1 MWIFCQPYYTH
12 MHMIQKYVLI
22 LLIAGFAAISI
33 YFFQNKNYYQDNL
46 STKVENQEGIPG
58 GHFALTTHNGEI
70 YNSESDKNLKIIY
83 FGFTFCPDVCP
94 TTLINM
100 ANTLEELK
108 DYKNEITPLFIS
120 VDPERDNLEILSEY
134 VSAFHPNIIGLTG
147 SVEDIEKV
155 AADWKVYYKKEAN
168 EDMPDNY
175 TINHL
180 DIIFIANKNNNFVD
194 FVRPDT
200 SYKDIANKLREILR
214 R

>member
-1 MWIFCQPYYTH
+1 
-12 MHMIQKYVLI
+12 MIQKYVLI
-22 LLIAGFAAISI
+22 LLIASFAAISI
-33 YFFQNKNYYQDNL
+33 YFFQNKNYHQNNL
-46 STKVENQEGIPG
+46 STMVENQEGIPG
-58 GHFALTTHNGEI
+58 GHFALTTHNGER
-70 YNSESDKNLKIIY
+70 YNSASDKNLKIIY
-83 FGFTFCPDVCP
+83 FGFTYCPDVCP

-108 DYKNEITPLFIS
+108 DKKNEITPLFIS
-120 VDPERDNLEILSEY
+120 VDPERDNLEILSKY
-134 VSAFHPNIIGLTG
+134 VSAFHSNIIGLTG

-155 AADWKVYYKKEAN
+155 AADWKVYYKKEVN

-175 TINHL
+175 IINHL

-194 FVRPDT
+194 FVRPNT

>member
-1 MWIFCQPYYTH
+1 

-22 LLIAGFAAISI
+22 LLIASFAAISI
-33 YFFQNKNYYQDNL
+33 YFFQNKNYHQDNL

-58 GHFALTTHNGEI
+58 GHFALTTHSGEI
-70 YNSESDKNLKIIY
+70 YNSTSDQNLKIIY

-108 DYKNEITPLFIS
+108 ENKNKITPLFIS
-120 VDPERDNLEILSEY
+120 IDPERDNLEILSEY

-155 AADWKVYYKKEAN
+155 TADWKVYYKKEVN

-194 FVRPDT
+194 FVRPNT

>member
-1 MWIFCQPYYTH
+1 
-12 MHMIQKYVLI
+12 MIQKYVLI
-22 LLIAGFAAISI
+22 LLIASFAAISI
-33 YFFQNKNYYQDNL
+33 YFFQNKNYHQNNL
-46 STKVENQEGIPG
+46 STMVENQEGIPG
-58 GHFALTTHNGEI
+58 GHFALTTHNGER
-70 YNSESDKNLKIIY
+70 YNSASDKNLKIIY
-83 FGFTFCPDVCP
+83 FGFTYCPDVCP

-108 DYKNEITPLFIS
+108 DKKNEITPLFIS
-120 VDPERDNLEILSEY
+120 VDPERDNLEILSKY
-134 VSAFHPNIIGLTG
+134 VSAFHSNIIGLTG

-155 AADWKVYYKKEAN
+155 AADWKVYYKKEVN

-194 FVRPDT
+194 FVRPNT

-214 R
+214 S

>member
-1 MWIFCQPYYTH
+1 
-12 MHMIQKYVLI
+12 MIQKYVLI
-22 LLIAGFAAISI
+22 LLIASFAAISI
-33 YFFQNKNYYQDNL
+33 YFFQNKNYHQDNL

-58 GHFALTTHNGEI
+58 GHFALTTHSGEI
-70 YNSESDKNLKIIY
+70 YNSTSDQNLKIIY

-108 DYKNEITPLFIS
+108 ENKNKITPLFIS
-120 VDPERDNLEILSEY
+120 IDPERDNLEILSEY

-155 AADWKVYYKKEAN
+155 TADWKVYYKKEVN

-194 FVRPDT
+194 FVRPNT

>member
-1 MWIFCQPYYTH
+1 

-22 LLIAGFAAISI
+22 LLIASFAAISI
-33 YFFQNKNYYQDNL
+33 YFFQNKNYHQNNL
-46 STKVENQEGIPG
+46 STMVENQEGIPG
-58 GHFALTTHNGEI
+58 GHFALTTHNGER
-70 YNSESDKNLKIIY
+70 YNSASDKNLKIIY

-108 DYKNEITPLFIS
+108 ENKNEITPLFIS
-120 VDPERDNLEILSEY
+120 IDPERDNLEILSKY
-134 VSAFHPNIIGLTG
+134 VSAFHSNIIGLTG

-155 AADWKVYYKKEAN
+155 AADWKVYYKKEVN

-194 FVRPDT
+194 FVRPNT

>member
-1 MWIFCQPYYTH
+1 

-22 LLIAGFAAISI
+22 LLIASFAAISI
-33 YFFQNKNYYQDNL
+33 YFFQNKNYHQNNL
-46 STKVENQEGIPG
+46 STMVENQEGIPG
-58 GHFALTTHNGEI
+58 GHFALTTHNGER
-70 YNSESDKNLKIIY
+70 YNSVSDKNLKIIY
-83 FGFTFCPDVCP
+83 FGFTYCPDVCP

-100 ANTLEELK
+100 TNTLEELK
-108 DYKNEITPLFIS
+108 DKKNEITPLFIS
-120 VDPERDNLEILSEY
+120 VDPERDNLEILSKY
-134 VSAFHPNIIGLTG
+134 VSAFHSNIIGLTG

-155 AADWKVYYKKEAN
+155 AADWKVYYKKEVN

-194 FVRPDT
+194 FVRPNT

>member
-1 MWIFCQPYYTH
+1 

-22 LLIAGFAAISI
+22 LLIASFAAISI
-33 YFFQNKNYYQDNL
+33 YFFQNKNYHQNNL
-46 STKVENQEGIPG
+46 STMVENQEGIPG
-58 GHFALTTHNGEI
+58 GHFALTTHNGER
-70 YNSESDKNLKIIY
+70 YNSASDKNLKIIY
-83 FGFTFCPDVCP
+83 FGFTYCPDVCP

-108 DYKNEITPLFIS
+108 DKKNEITPLFIS
-120 VDPERDNLEILSEY
+120 IDPERDNLEILSEY

-147 SVEDIEKV
+147 SVENIEKV
-155 AADWKVYYKKEAN
+155 AADWKVYYKKEVN

-194 FVRPDT
+194 FVRPNT
-200 SYKDIANKLREILR
+200 PYKDIANKLREILKR
-214 R
+214 

>member
-1 MWIFCQPYYTH
+1 

-22 LLIAGFAAISI
+22 LLIASFAATSI
-33 YFFQNKNYYQDNL
+33 YFFQNKNYHQDNL

-58 GHFALTTHNGEI
+58 GHFALTTHSGEI
-70 YNSESDKNLKIIY
+70 YNSASDKNLKIIY

-108 DYKNEITPLFIS
+108 GNKNEITPLFIS
-120 VDPERDNLEILSEY
+120 IDPERDNLEILSEY

-155 AADWKVYYKKEAN
+155 TADWKVYYKKEVN

-175 TINHL
+175 TLNHL

-194 FVRPDT
+194 FVRPNT

>member
-1 MWIFCQPYYTH
+1 
-12 MHMIQKYVLI
+12 MIQKYVLI
-22 LLIAGFAAISI
+22 LLIASFAAISI
-33 YFFQNKNYYQDNL
+33 YFFQNKNYHQNNL
-46 STKVENQEGIPG
+46 STMVENQEGIPG
-58 GHFALTTHNGEI
+58 GHFALTTHNGER
-70 YNSESDKNLKIIY
+70 YNSASDKNLKIIY
-83 FGFTFCPDVCP
+83 FGFTYCPDVCP

-108 DYKNEITPLFIS
+108 DKKNEITPLFIS
-120 VDPERDNLEILSEY
+120 VDPERDNLEILSKY
-134 VSAFHPNIIGLTG
+134 VSAFHSNIIGLTG

-155 AADWKVYYKKEAN
+155 AADWKVYYKKEVN

-194 FVRPDT
+194 FVRPNT

>member
-1 MWIFCQPYYTH
+1 

-22 LLIAGFAAISI
+22 LLIASFAAISI
-33 YFFQNKNYYQDNL
+33 YFFQNKNYHQNNL
-46 STKVENQEGIPG
+46 STMVENQEGIPG
-58 GHFALTTHNGEI
+58 GHFALTTHNGER
-70 YNSESDKNLKIIY
+70 YNSASDKNLKIIY
-83 FGFTFCPDVCP
+83 FGFTYCPDVCP

-108 DYKNEITPLFIS
+108 DKKNEITPLFIS
-120 VDPERDNLEILSEY
+120 VDPERDNLEILSKY
-134 VSAFHPNIIGLTG
+134 VSAFHSNIIGLTG

-155 AADWKVYYKKEAN
+155 AADWKVYYKKEVN

-175 TINHL
+175 IINHL

-194 FVRPDT
+194 FVRPNT

>member
-1 MWIFCQPYYTH
+1 

-22 LLIAGFAAISI
+22 LLIASFAAISI
-33 YFFQNKNYYQDNL
+33 YFFQNKNYHQNNL
-46 STKVENQEGIPG
+46 STMVENQEGIPG
-58 GHFALTTHNGEI
+58 GHFALTTHNGER
-70 YNSESDKNLKIIY
+70 YNSASDKNLKIIY

-108 DYKNEITPLFIS
+108 DKKNEITPLFIS
-120 VDPERDNLEILSEY
+120 VDPERDNLEILSKY
-134 VSAFHPNIIGLTG
+134 VSAFHSNIIGLTG

-155 AADWKVYYKKEAN
+155 AADWKVYYKKEVN

-194 FVRPDT
+194 FVRPNT

>member
-1 MWIFCQPYYTH
+1 
-12 MHMIQKYVLI
+12 MIQKYVLI
-22 LLIAGFAAISI
+22 LLIASFAAISI
-33 YFFQNKNYYQDNL
+33 YFFQNKNYHQNNL
-46 STKVENQEGIPG
+46 STMVENQEGIPG
-58 GHFALTTHNGEI
+58 GHFALTTHNGER
-70 YNSESDKNLKIIY
+70 YNSASDKNLKIIY

-108 DYKNEITPLFIS
+108 ENKNEITPLFIS
-120 VDPERDNLEILSEY
+120 IDPERDNLEILSEY

-155 AADWKVYYKKEAN
+155 TADWKVYYKKEVN

-194 FVRPDT
+194 FVRPNT

>member
-1 MWIFCQPYYTH
+1 

-22 LLIAGFAAISI
+22 LLIASFAAISI
-33 YFFQNKNYYQDNL
+33 YFFQNKNYHQNNL
-46 STKVENQEGIPG
+46 STMVENQEGIPG
-58 GHFALTTHNGEI
+58 GHFALTTHNGER
-70 YNSESDKNLKIIY
+70 YNSASDKNLKIIY
-83 FGFTFCPDVCP
+83 FGFTYCPDVCP

-108 DYKNEITPLFIS
+108 DKKNEITPLFIS

-155 AADWKVYYKKEAN
+155 AADWKVYYKKEVN

-175 TINHL
+175 IINHL

-194 FVRPDT
+194 FVRPNT

>member
-1 MWIFCQPYYTH
+1 

-22 LLIAGFAAISI
+22 LLIASFAAISI
-33 YFFQNKNYYQDNL
+33 YFFQNKNYHQDNL

-58 GHFALTTHNGEI
+58 GHFALTTHSGEI
-70 YNSESDKNLKIIY
+70 YNSTSDQNLKIIY

-108 DYKNEITPLFIS
+108 ENKNEITPLFIS
-120 VDPERDNLEILSEY
+120 IDPERDNLEILSEY

-155 AADWKVYYKKEAN
+155 TADWKVYYKKEVN

-194 FVRPDT
+194 FVRPNT

>member
-1 MWIFCQPYYTH
+1 

-22 LLIAGFAAISI
+22 LLIASFAAISI
-33 YFFQNKNYYQDNL
+33 YFFQNKNYHQDNL

-58 GHFALTTHNGEI
+58 GHFALTTHSGEI
-70 YNSESDKNLKIIY
+70 YNSTSDKNLKIIY

-108 DYKNEITPLFIS
+108 ENKNKITPLFIS
-120 VDPERDNLEILSEY
+120 IDPERDNLEILSEY

-155 AADWKVYYKKEAN
+155 TADWKVYYKKEVN

-194 FVRPDT
+194 FVRPNT

>member
-1 MWIFCQPYYTH
+1 

-22 LLIAGFAAISI
+22 LLIASFAAISI
-33 YFFQNKNYYQDNL
+33 YFFQNKNYHQNNL
-46 STKVENQEGIPG
+46 STMVENQEGIPG
-58 GHFALTTHNGEI
+58 GHFALTTHNGER
-70 YNSESDKNLKIIY
+70 YNSASDKNLKIIY
-83 FGFTFCPDVCP
+83 FGFTYCPDVCP

-108 DYKNEITPLFIS
+108 DKKNEITPLFIS
-120 VDPERDNLEILSEY
+120 VDPERDNLEILSKY
-134 VSAFHPNIIGLTG
+134 VSAFHSNIIGLTG

-155 AADWKVYYKKEAN
+155 AADWKVYYKKEVN

-194 FVRPDT
+194 FVRPNT

>member
-1 MWIFCQPYYTH
+1 

-22 LLIAGFAAISI
+22 LLIASFAAISI
-33 YFFQNKNYYQDNL
+33 YFFQNKNYHQNNL
-46 STKVENQEGIPG
+46 STMVENQEGIPG
-58 GHFALTTHNGEI
+58 GHFALTTHNGER
-70 YNSESDKNLKIIY
+70 YNSASDKNLKIIY
-83 FGFTFCPDVCP
+83 FGFTYCPDVCP

-108 DYKNEITPLFIS
+108 DKKNEITPLFIS
-120 VDPERDNLEILSEY
+120 VDPERDNLEILSKY
-134 VSAFHPNIIGLTG
+134 VSAFHSNIIGLTG

-155 AADWKVYYKKEAN
+155 AADWKVYYKKEVN

-194 FVRPDT
+194 FVRPNT

-214 R
+214 S

>member
-1 MWIFCQPYYTH
+1 

-22 LLIAGFAAISI
+22 LLIASFAAISI
-33 YFFQNKNYYQDNL
+33 YFFQNKNYHQNNL
-46 STKVENQEGIPG
+46 STMVENQEGIPG
-58 GHFALTTHNGEI
+58 GHFALTTHNGER
-70 YNSESDKNLKIIY
+70 YNSASDKNLKIIY

-108 DYKNEITPLFIS
+108 ENKNEITPLFIS
-120 VDPERDNLEILSEY
+120 IDPERDNLEILSEY

-155 AADWKVYYKKEAN
+155 TADWKVYYKKEVN

-194 FVRPDT
+194 FVRPNT

>member
-1 MWIFCQPYYTH
+1 

-22 LLIAGFAAISI
+22 LLIASFAAISI
-33 YFFQNKNYYQDNL
+33 YFFQNKNYHQNNL
-46 STKVENQEGIPG
+46 STMVENQEGIPG
-58 GHFALTTHNGEI
+58 GHFALTTHNGER
-70 YNSESDKNLKIIY
+70 YNSASDKNLKIIY
-83 FGFTFCPDVCP
+83 FGFTYCPDVCP

-108 DYKNEITPLFIS
+108 DKKNEITPLFIS
-120 VDPERDNLEILSEY
+120 VDPERDNLEILSKY
-134 VSAFHPNIIGLTG
+134 VSAFHSNIIGLTG

-155 AADWKVYYKKEAN
+155 AADWKVYYKKEVN

-175 TINHL
+175 IINHL

-194 FVRPDT
+194 FVRPNT
-200 SYKDIANKLREILR
+200 SYKDIANKLREIFR